1 MFYPV
6 FKGDSLGS
14 PSENGAHNPFN
25 RPGMNGEE
33 FHKQMATIHE
43 LSASFSTG
51 VKKAAHVAAQ
61 NAHQI
66 AVDYP
71 SVENSIAAN
80 IASANRLAN

>member
-1 MFYPV
+1 MYT
-6 FKGDSLGS
+6 
-14 PSENGAHNPFN
+14 AFN

-33 FHKQMATIHE
+33 FHKQMATIHG

-51 VKKAAHVAAQ
+51 VKKAAHEAAQ

-71 SVENSIAAN
+71 SVENSIEAN
-80 IASANRLAN
+80 RASANRLAN